1 MAKVVL
7 QLANGRV
14 KPEIS
19 PVTSTVSG
27 SPGIIVLLY

>member
-1 MAKVVL
+1 MAKAVL
-7 QLANGRV
+7 QLANGSV

-27 SPGIIVLLY
+27 SPGILVLMC

>member
-19 PVTSTVSG
+19 PVTSTVPD